1 MRRDKRGEKKSGGKG
16 EGREGRKGEGKK
28 GERKEGKGREGRER
42 GGLKNPLVVLYS
54 LYRTLSTQ
62 CFRMSVKLTTM

>member
-16 EGREGRKGEGKK
+16 REREGS
-28 GERKEGKGREGRER
+28 
-42 GGLKNPLVVLYS
+42 PLVVLYS

-62 CFRMSVKLTTM
+62 CFRMSVKLATM